1 MSDNLVK
8 NIEPDEDSRYKP
20 AAPKRWHVP
29 IVVKL
34 GILLSI
40 VFTMAIGILGIISLN
55 NQSEL
60 MQDQMNQFGR
70 SITRLFAESAREPL
84 LASDRITLETLTRKI
99 GNTPS
104 TLGAVIYSEQ
114 GETLSTHGI
123 VPKLGVI
130 DLYPRSTILSEF
142 EYSIIWSHLYSN
154 GASEDMISYLTPIR
168 YKDLVTGH
176 VLVTFSRR
184 HIEEQ
189 FFSSIQ
195 SLTLV
200 IVIMLIL
207 AISLAIVMSRRITH
221 PINQLVDASIAIAEG
236 NYSYR
241 LHEKRHDEVGQLM
254 QSFNDMAR
262 GLLKKSQ
269 VESALSRYVSRNVAK
284 QILNNLEQI
293 ELGGTHVKATVLFAD
308 IVGFTS
314 LSETLTPHEV
324 SDLLNQYFTMVA
336 NASNVYSGTVDKFIG
351 DCAMIVFGVPEKDA
365 QQHFHAVA
373 CAVLIQKAT
382 KLLNQKRL
390 KLGKPEIH
398 FRIGI
403 NTGNMLAGNM
413 GSHDRMQYTVVGDA
427 VNLASRL
434 STIAEADEILIQED
448 LYNQLHVHTRV
459 VSHKHD
465 EITVRGRTEPV
476 STYVIEDLAPD
487 YQPTLDQQAREI
499 IKERQRN
506 DA

>member
-1 MSDNLVK
+1 M
-8 NIEPDEDSRYKP
+8 
-20 AAPKRWHVP
+20 
-29 IVVKL
+29 
-34 GILLSI
+34 
-40 VFTMAIGILGIISLN
+40 ISLK
-55 NQSEL
+55 NQSNL
-60 MQDQMNQFGR
+60 MLEQMNQFGE

-84 LASDRITLETLTRKI
+84 LANDRITLETLARKI

-104 TLGAVIYSEQ
+104 TLGAAIYSEQ
-114 GETLSTHGI
+114 GETISRHGI
-123 VPKLGVI
+123 VPELGVI
-130 DLYPRSTILSEF
+130 ELYRRSQILSEF
-142 EYSIIWSHLYSN
+142 EYSIVWSHLYSS

-195 SLTLV
+195 KLTA
-200 IVIMLIL
+200 IIIIMLLL
-207 AISLAIVMSRRITH
+207 AISLAVFLSRRITQ
-221 PINQLVDASIAIAEG
+221 PINELVNASIAIAEG
-236 NYSYR
+236 DYSYR
-241 LHEKRHDEVGQLM
+241 LHDKRHDEVGQLM
-254 QSFNDMAR
+254 QAFNDMAH

-269 VESALSRYVSRNVAK
+269 VENALSRYVSSNVAK

-293 ELGGTHVKATVLFAD
+293 ELGGTHVRATVLFAD

-324 SDLLNQYFTMVA
+324 SEILNEYFTMVA
-336 NASNVYSGTVDKFIG
+336 KASNVYSGTVDKFIG
-351 DCAMIVFGVPEKDA
+351 DCAMLVFGVPEKDP

-382 KLLNQKRL
+382 ALLNQQRARR
-390 KLGKPEIH
+390 GKPEIH

-434 STIAEADEILIQED
+434 SNIAGADEILVQED
-448 LYNQLHVHTRV
+448 LFNQVDLHTRV
-459 VSHKHD
+459 IAHKQG
-465 EITVRGRTEPV
+465 EITVRGKAEPV
-476 STYVIEDLAPD
+476 STYVIEDLAMEYHKPL
-487 YQPTLDQQAREI
+487 QQQARALLE
-499 IKERQRN
+499 EQGV
-506 DA
+506 A

>member
-1 MSDNLVK
+1 MPVSDNVDDMLPDS
-8 NIEPDEDSRYKP
+8 NQEPEPP
-20 AAPKRWHVP
+20 AAAKRRHIP
-29 IVVKL
+29 IVIKL
-34 GILLSI
+34 GALLSLA
-40 VFTMAIGILGIISLN
+40 FTLSIGILGIISLK
-55 NQSEL
+55 NQAML
-60 MQDQMNQFGR
+60 MQEQMNQFGE

-84 LASDRITLETLTRKI
+84 LANDRITLETLARKI

-104 TLGAVIYSEQ
+104 TLGAAIYSEQ
-114 GETLSTHGI
+114 GETISRHGI
-123 VPKLGVI
+123 VPELGI
-130 DLYPRSTILSEF
+130 IELYRRSQTLSEF
-142 EYSIIWSHLYSN
+142 EYSIVWNHLYSS

-195 SLTLV
+195 KLTV
-200 IVIMLIL
+200 IIVIMLIL
-207 AISLAIVMSRRITH
+207 AISLAVFLSRRITQ
-221 PINQLVDASIAIAEG
+221 PINELVNASIAIAEG

-241 LHEKRHDEVGQLM
+241 LYDKRHDEVGQLM
-254 QSFNDMAR
+254 QAFNDMAH

-269 VESALSRYVSRNVAK
+269 VESALSRYVSSNVAK

-314 LSETLTPHEV
+314 LSETLSPQEV
-324 SDLLNQYFTMVA
+324 SELLNEYFSMVA
-336 NASNVYSGTVDKFIG
+336 KASNVYSGTVDKFIG
-351 DCAMIVFGVPEKDA
+351 DCAMLVFGVPEKDS

-382 KLLNQKRL
+382 TLLNQRRARR
-390 KLGKPEIH
+390 GKPEIH

-403 NTGNMLAGNM
+403 NTGSMLAGNM
-413 GSHDRMQYTVVGDA
+413 GSHERMQYTVVGDA

-434 STIAEADEILIQED
+434 SNIAGADEILVQED
-448 LYNQLHVHTRV
+448 LFNQVDLHTRV
-459 VSHKHD
+459 IAHKHG
-465 EITVRGRTEPV
+465 EITVRGKTDPV
-476 STYVIEDLAPD
+476 STYVIEDLAIE
-487 YQPTLDQQAREI
+487 YHRTLREQAQALLE
-499 IKERQRN
+499 EQVVT
-506 DA
+506 